1 MKRLWLAMVAIPLTG
16 CGTGALDFGQDDP
29 KETGQTGLR
38 RFESDTELV
47 GYFQRETSRE
57 SAVFGDLILGD
68 SAADGGGAAAP
79 GAAEGS
85 PGRPSADD
93 GGGGGSVGQGVP
105 QEGEDADGLNY
116 SDTTIQEDGVD
127 EADVVKTDGQYLYI
141 IDGGL
146 MRIVDVRS
154 ADAITEAGRVELEGY
169 GQDLF
174 FVGDKVVA
182 LTQVWNW
189 WYGDVA
195 LMMDGMGMGGAS
207 AGIAEGEPG
216 PMDGPSVALTVI
228 DVADRAA
235 PKVLSTTRFEG
246 NIVSSRM
253 IGERVHLALAIYPND
268 FGRVFPV
275 GNPAMKS
282 VSLAAKDILPDYE
295 FTDAAGAKVHGEMM
309 TWGDVYHPIDPDGY
323 GMVSV
328 ISLDIS
334 NASQFHAIGVM
345 ANPGLTY
352 ASLDAFYLTDTQWT
366 FWGDERETTD
376 VYKFNYTDT
385 GVSLAAVG
393 AVPGRI
399 LNQYSMS
406 EFAGNFRVATT
417 TVNWTE
423 TAVESG
429 NHVYV
434 LGQNADKLD
443 IVGKLEN
450 LAPGESIQAARFL
463 GNRGYLVTFE
473 QVDPLFTLD
482 LSNPV
487 EPKVVGELKVPG
499 FSTFIVPMDEN
510 HLLTVGNYIAD
521 GDLWSTGVQLS
532 IFDVTDFAA
541 PALKHQ
547 AVIADG
553 AWSEALWNPKALTYF
568 AEAGYIALPVTVPDV
583 VFFDDD
589 FVIDEGTGAE
599 DGDASSGS
607 TEGDDGTVDEPP
619 IWEPPIYRDKFQGLV
634 VYTVGTDAGFSEVMR
649 LDTRLDDEGWTWWP
663 AFTRGVF
670 IDSRVLA
677 VTNLGVIGGDVTV
690 PDAVGASLQF
700 EQPDWIG
707 WGEGMSPMIR

>member
-1 MKRLWLAMVAIPLTG
+1 MRRLWLAMLAITLTG
-16 CGTGALDFGQDDP
+16 CGTGALDFNQDDP

-57 SAVFGDLILGD
+57 SAVFGDVFLD
-68 SAADGGGAAAP
+68 DAAEGAGGGGAAP

-93 GGGGGSVGQGVP
+93 GGGNGAQGTP
-105 QEGEDADGLNY
+105 QDGEDADGLNY

-146 MRIVDVRS
+146 MRIVDVRA

-189 WYGDVA
+189 WYGDMA

-207 AGIAEGEPG
+207 GAGIAEGEPG
-216 PMDGPSVALTVI
+216 PMEGPSVALTVI

-246 NIVSSRM
+246 SIVSSRM
-253 IGERVHLALAIYPND
+253 IGERVHLALAIYPGD
-268 FGRVFPV
+268 FGLVFPV
-275 GNPAMKS
+275 GSSTMKS
-282 VSLAAKDILPDYE
+282 ISLQAKDILPDYE

-406 EFAGNFRVATT
+406 EYAGNFRVATT

-499 FSTFIVPMDEN
+499 FSTFMVPMDEN

-547 AVIADG
+547 TVIGDG
-553 AWSEALWNPKALTYF
+553 AWSEAQWNPKALTYF
-568 AEAGYIALPVTVPDV
+568 AEAGYVALPVTVPDV
-583 VFFDDD
+583 TFFDDN
-589 FVIDEGTGAE
+589 FVIDDGTGAE
-599 DGDASSGS
+599 G
-607 TEGDDGTVDEPP
+607 GDDGTVDEPP
-619 IWEPPIYRDKFQGLV
+619 MWEPPIYRDRFQGLV

-670 IDSRVLA
+670 IDNRVLA
-677 VTNLGVIGGDVTV
+677 VTNLGIISGDVTA
-690 PDAVGASLQF
+690 PQAAGASLQF

-707 WGEGMSPMIR
+707 WGEGISPMIR